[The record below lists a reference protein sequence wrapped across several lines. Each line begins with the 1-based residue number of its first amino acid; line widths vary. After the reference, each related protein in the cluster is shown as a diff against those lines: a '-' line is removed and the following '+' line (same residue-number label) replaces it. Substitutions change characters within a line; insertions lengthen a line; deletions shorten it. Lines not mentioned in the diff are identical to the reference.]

1 MSLDNMNLDLLDA
14 TLEDLADLKKFEPL
28 PVGSYR
34 MGIAWTYPADDE
46 YSIVQLDLSV
56 LECLEVPGVEEDKL
70 PEVGKKAS
78 FYMRLQRKDGQPMLW
93 PSGEVNDTD
102 QGRLKEVLLA
112 LAPVFNPDGNLKN
125 REMIEASEGAEVLV
139 ALKIRVNKKD
149 PDQKFNQIKSLVLA
163 DA

>member
-34 MGIAWTYPADDE
+34 MGIKWSFPADDQVV
-46 YSIVQLDLSV
+46 IVQLDLAV

-78 FYMRLQRKDGQPMLW
+78 FYMRLQNKDGSPILW
-93 PSGEVNDTD
+93 PSGEVNDQD
-102 QGRLKEVLLA
+102 QGRLKEILLA
-112 LAPVFNPDGNLKN
+112 LAPVFNPDGTLSNKG
-125 REMIEASEGAEVLV
+125 MIEASEGAEVLV
-139 ALKIRVNKKD
+139 ALKIRVNKRD
-149 PDQKFNQIKSLVLA
+149 PDMKFNQIKSIVLA
-163 DA
+163 D